1 MSGDVTLGGVLTDTV
16 SDVCTVKSLTVS
28 GDTTLLA
35 NVVWARR
42 APTLSRC
49 GAPVT
54 LATHPLL
61 SYGRGSVTV
70 TGPRHRQW
78 SCHFR
83 ASIFDES
90 ADAITVNGGIVAM
103 AGSLS
108 LSGDVTLE
116 SDGSD
121 IVTINGVISVAST
134 MIVSGAN
141 TLNGATSNTGTAGL
155 GNEATDFVTISGS
168 TILSMP

>member
-1 MSGDVTLGGVLTDTV
+1 MSGDVTLGGASTDTV

-42 APTLSRC
+42 APTLSLC

-54 LATHPLL
+54 LGDASADAVWERSSH
-61 SYGRGSVTV
+61 GDGSVEQPLSSTA
-70 TGPRHRQW
+70 
-78 SCHFR
+78 
-83 ASIFDES
+83 ASLCNES
-90 ADAITVNGGIVAM
+90 VDAITVNGGIVTM

-116 SDGSD
+116 SDGTD
-121 IVTINGVISVAST
+121 TVTINGAISVAST
-134 MIVSGAN
+134 LIVSGAT
-141 TLNGATSNTGTAGL
+141 TLNGAMSNTGTVGL
-155 GNEATDFVTISGS
+155 DNEATDFVTISGS
-168 TILSMP
+168 TILTMP

>member
-1 MSGDVTLGGVLTDTV
+1 MKIRRATFCAGLCCSRIWRALCFTGRSAICCRLPGLTACWSVSGDVALGGVSTDTV
-16 SDVCTVKSLTVS
+16 SDNCTVKLLTVS

-49 GAPVT
+49 GAPIT

-61 SYGRGSVTV
+61 SYGKGSVTV

-83 ASIFDES
+83 ALQLR
-90 ADAITVNGGIVAM
+90 
-103 AGSLS
+103 SLTSQLTLSQSTAALLRWQVRS
-108 LSGDVTLE
+108 L
-116 SDGSD
+116 
-121 IVTINGVISVAST
+121 
-134 MIVSGAN
+134 
-141 TLNGATSNTGTAGL
+141 
-155 GNEATDFVTISGS
+155 
-168 TILSMP
+168 